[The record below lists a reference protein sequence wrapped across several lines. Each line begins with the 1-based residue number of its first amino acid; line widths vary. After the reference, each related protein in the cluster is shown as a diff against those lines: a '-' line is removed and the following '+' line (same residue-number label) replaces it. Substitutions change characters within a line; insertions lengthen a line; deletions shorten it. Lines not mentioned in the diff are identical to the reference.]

1 MKNETVSCVEAI
13 NRSLKD
19 RSPISEAVLVNFLTP
34 IFGEEVR
41 DSIEYLIKT
50 KSIERCDSLLF
61 LK

>member
-50 KSIERCDSLLF
+50 K
-61 LK
+61 